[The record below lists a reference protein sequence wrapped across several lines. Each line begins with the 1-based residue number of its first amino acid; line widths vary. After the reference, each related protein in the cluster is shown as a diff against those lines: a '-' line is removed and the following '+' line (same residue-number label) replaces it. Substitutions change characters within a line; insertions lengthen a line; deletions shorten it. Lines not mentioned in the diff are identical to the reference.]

1 MRIFNQIQVEEVSF
15 KLGLNPN
22 QVFPVRNYS
31 IETECDLHIDILNL
45 RAQIQILRNS
55 RMYLK
60 DKIKVNRS
68 RMKTMSRQMK
78 ELGMDSASPNK
89 DTNKTVK
96 SKGVQ
101 HEIYVQWH

>member
-1 MRIFNQIQVEEVSF
+1 MSF

-78 ELGMDSASPNK
+78 ELKMDSTPVSRESK
-89 DTNKTVK
+89 RGEK

-101 HEIYVQWH
+101 LQPKI